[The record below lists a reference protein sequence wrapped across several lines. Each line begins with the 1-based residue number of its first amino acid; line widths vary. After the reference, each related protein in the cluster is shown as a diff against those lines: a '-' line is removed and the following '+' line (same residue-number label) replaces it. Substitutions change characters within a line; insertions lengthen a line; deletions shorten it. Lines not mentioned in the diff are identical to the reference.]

1 MIKMKTLLVTF
12 LLAIVSLQ
20 AAFAAVGDFATTTAK
35 LEQTHTR
42 AAANLAEAV
51 DVDTDAMKASAAIE
65 ELSDYVIAFLA
76 IPRAIAIPTPSDPTA
91 SAFASI
97 CLPGTEPP
105 PRG

>member
-1 MIKMKTLLVTF
+1 MIIMKTLLVAF

-20 AAFAAVGDFATTTAK
+20 AAFAAAGDFAAATAK
-35 LEQTHTR
+35 LEQTQART
-42 AAANLAEAV
+42 AAPAPDTVEL
-51 DVDTDAMKASAAIE
+51 DTDVMKTSAAIE

-76 IPRAIAIPTPSDPTA
+76 IPRAIALPAPSNPAA

-97 CLPGTEPP
+97 HLPGTEPP